1 MLKYLTKI
9 TMDILPSVVATIIG
23 AYIVNHYIAAK
34 PPADAPVAA
43 AVSTAQPKKVE
54 AASVDV
60 GSNIPAAGVRA
71 KGISEKAIF
80 EKATAEKP
88 QEKSLGK
95 PPEKPQAKPVEKSV
109 VAEKS
114 PEKSPEKSLDPA
126 EDRLG
131 ETASISADVRR
142 HPAAPREKEKTA
154 VRVIS
159 LSAAAQPAVQPA
171 ASVATPTAPAPT
183 VEAAIAPE
191 EHRDAND
198 LARAAIERLRGS
210 SESAPRA
217 QETARVPDAAPRVA
231 SVPQAPVPQAPAVR
245 PLPPPIMVS
254 TPPTDNLGSPTQP
267 YSAQP
272 YPATAQVDDPRRP
285 IPPADI
291 PPPAPVNLDG
301 SARPHTNVAEDML
314 LAAKSVFHS
323 VLPQ

>member
-54 AASVDV
+54 AASADA

-80 EKATAEKP
+80 EKTAAEKP
-88 QEKSLGK
+88 QEKS
-95 PPEKPQAKPVEKSV
+95 PEKPQAKPVVKSV
-109 VAEKS
+109 VA
-114 PEKSPEKSLDPA
+114 EKSPEKSLDPA

-154 VRVIS
+154 VRVIP

-171 ASVATPTAPAPT
+171 ASVATPTAPT